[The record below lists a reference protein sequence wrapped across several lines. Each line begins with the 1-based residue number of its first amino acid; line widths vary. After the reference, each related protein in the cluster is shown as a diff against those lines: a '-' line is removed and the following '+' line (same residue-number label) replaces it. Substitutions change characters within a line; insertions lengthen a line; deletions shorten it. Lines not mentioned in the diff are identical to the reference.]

1 MGSLDSFKGEAVW
14 EEETHPPNSPC
25 RFQDERHQ
33 PRGVS
38 WYPDQLEF
46 GLLEA
51 AAFKMTADP
60 GSTFWPSHLFSIPT
74 PWQVDSNPWAQI
86 KSSFSSF
93 SVQFSSVA
101 QSCLILCELMNC
113 STPGLPVHHQLPEF
127 TQTHVHRVSDA
138 SQPSHLLSFP
148 SPPAPNPSQLLRNQV

>member
-1 MGSLDSFKGEAVW
+1 MRLKIVMGSLDSFKGEAVW

-38 WYPDQLEF
+38 WYPGQLEF

-51 AAFKMTADP
+51 AAFEMTADP

-93 SVQFSSVA
+93 SVQFSRSVM
-101 QSCLILCELMNC
+101 SDSLWTHELQHIRPPC
-113 STPGLPVHHQLPEF
+113 PSPTPGVY
-127 TQTHVHRVSDA
+127 SN
-138 SQPSHLLSFP
+138 SCPSSRWCHLAISSSVIPFSTCP
-148 SPPAPNPSQLLRNQV
+148 